1 MGSYLEIPI
10 ASAQA
15 DLNVTSKL
23 VIDKSD
29 IIRIAQGST
38 AGGLT
43 PGTLTTIW
51 CKESVEYQL
60 THTAAAAGF
69 SVLDSLIDA
78 WTALPGNGV
87 SKVGRIEKPGTIL
100 VNKDITN
107 HKKLANVI
115 NHENI
120 HIGQLK
126 RGDLDW
132 DEENVYWKD
141 KKIKRSSIK
150 EGSPALAWEKEAYS
164 K

>member
-87 SKVGRIEKPGTIL
+87 SKVGGIPAVVSATGQATSFVVFSDIL
-100 VNKDITN
+100 V
-107 HKKLANVI
+107 
-115 NHENI
+115 
-120 HIGQLK
+120 G
-126 RGDLDW
+126 
-132 DEENVYWKD
+132 
-141 KKIKRSSIK
+141 
-150 EGSPALAWEKEAYS
+150 
-164 K
+164 

>member
-10 ASAQA
+10 ASVQA

-29 IIRIAQGST
+29 IIRIAQG
-38 AGGLT
+38 ANPGGLT
-43 PGTLTTIW
+43 PATLTTIF

-87 SKVGRIEKPGTIL
+87 SKVGGIPAVVSATGQATSF
-100 VNKDITN
+100 VVFSDI
-107 HKKLANVI
+107 AV
-115 NHENI
+115 
-120 HIGQLK
+120 
-126 RGDLDW
+126 
-132 DEENVYWKD
+132 
-141 KKIKRSSIK
+141 S
-150 EGSPALAWEKEAYS
+150 
-164 K
+164 